1 MIQLGDT
8 PTGSQIFD
16 TNTHSLKALCVSYG
30 LEVVYADV
38 VNDDFGAICEKKFE
52 WLVKKADLLLM
63 SGGSSVGEKDMTVDA
78 VMTLP
83 GAQKKLYMD

>member
-52 WLVKKADLLLM
+52 WLVKKSRLASYVWWKFSWRERYDC
-63 SGGSSVGEKDMTVDA
+63 
-78 VMTLP
+78 
-83 GAQKKLYMD
+83 